1 MADEQINIEFI
12 LNSPQLLEE
21 YNKLITSGKSVD
33 DSVAAINKR
42 YQEMTAA
49 QALGAKGA
57 GDLVETIKN
66 VGTSLTGANSVEELH
81 TVLINRDSA
90 STRAL
95 ILVKNLWVAVNAR
108 LSASLVSLGLSATAA
123 NIAAQALMAT
133 ITLGLSIAV
142 AAIVVKFNEWQEEQE
157 KIAAEQKKLAEAVA
171 DSAASMITSYY
182 RLQNQWNALA
192 NDLKA
197 KQKFINGNQQEF
209 HKLGVEVNGV
219 NDAEKLFKDGTDTFI
234 QALMA
239 RAEATAAAQLAVE
252 SFKESLLK
260 QSEASESL
268 NNPTRGDGIKYWF
281 NSTFLG
287 KSVEDEV
294 KDAYKESQEARDKA
308 MGFITKEA
316 DAQKRYDELIEKMG
330 LKRWLGKE
338 KKTPKEKKPKKLAE
352 VFDEGS
358 LLKLQQEIMLLDGAL
373 QRMGKNGEVRL
384 RAVDKYGK
392 EYATKEVVS
401 YQQAY
406 DARSKLKEQY
416 DELEKK
422 ISFKKTEDEIAYRE
436 EAWQN
441 YYKYEKEYSVEA
453 AKKQFS
459 GIKAEADSF
468 YDWLTQNKM
477 KLDSIVESG
486 GTLSAKQKADLEL
499 YTKKIAEIRGDKTE
513 KDNFSTTLDHQL
525 EKVPLLVD
533 KIELLRKKLSEL
545 NNDKGVDSGK
555 YSIVSNLL
563 VDYENQLSSMTTEF
577 INSFQDVEVQ
587 KTAIVK
593 KYSAIRAS
601 IERRGLSTQET
612 SRLLAELEREK
623 QSEINT
629 VLSAEYAKS
638 TIYERFSQNLMG
650 ITKRE
655 LAVRIASLEEYQRI
669 SKDNLSTEQQKFIE
683 SEINRAI
690 AIKATFS
697 IGVEENSLLKEKER
711 LIKDIQ
717 TKQSKGIADVQDE
730 SNKLEIVN
738 GKLKDIQAKRA
749 QMAANIAGAMA
760 SGFKAIA
767 GSIDDTNQ
775 GLADTLNTLGEIM
788 GIAQNVGGAFASF
801 ASGDIVGGI
810 SQAFNAVAGI
820 FSLGKAARE
829 SERKAREE
837 IKKYNDSIFQSGLDY
852 NEMLR
857 KRILD
862 ELKLNDVYKARIQN
876 IKDEMAANTK
886 NKESIIRDQ
895 EAVLKRLLNADTV
908 VGMHTE
914 KYGGFLGIGRKTR
927 AVEDMAKVGDLLG
940 LKGYKIDPFKG
951 MSEFMKKFFG
961 IKSPVN
967 NDLTETIGLTDELF
981 DRLAKLNAEKPLTG
995 DAKAAYDQLLK
1006 LREEYGSIEQM
1017 NRELEKQYKDTI
1029 TGVTAQNIGDSI
1041 REGILSGKKSFA
1053 DFADDI
1059 EDILRKGIIAGMEA
1073 KVIEPQMQ
1081 KLQDALA
1088 EYLGDG
1094 VLTDDE
1100 RKQFQEMY
1108 MKVAKEAKD
1117 YMDLINQS
1125 GINIGNEIGGAN
1137 SLQGAYK
1144 AASQESIDLLS
1155 GNTAGMRLAIL
1166 EGNGIMKNGFAA
1178 MMEVASRQLAVQMD
1192 IEKNTRRT
1200 ADNTEKLHDIDE
1212 GIDSLG
1218 ESLTKEYKA
1227 LQAAGIIK

>member
-940 LKGYKIDPFKG
+940 LKGYKIAPFKG

>member
-852 NEMLR
+852 NE
-857 KRILD
+857 
-862 ELKLNDVYKARIQN
+862 
-876 IKDEMAANTK
+876 
-886 NKESIIRDQ
+886 
-895 EAVLKRLLNADTV
+895 
-908 VGMHTE
+908 
-914 KYGGFLGIGRKTR
+914 
-927 AVEDMAKVGDLLG
+927 
-940 LKGYKIDPFKG
+940 
-951 MSEFMKKFFG
+951 
-961 IKSPVN
+961 
-967 NDLTETIGLTDELF
+967 
-981 DRLAKLNAEKPLTG
+981 
-995 DAKAAYDQLLK
+995 
-1006 LREEYGSIEQM
+1006 
-1017 NRELEKQYKDTI
+1017 
-1029 TGVTAQNIGDSI
+1029 
-1041 REGILSGKKSFA
+1041 
-1053 DFADDI
+1053 
-1059 EDILRKGIIAGMEA
+1059 
-1073 KVIEPQMQ
+1073 
-1081 KLQDALA
+1081 
-1088 EYLGDG
+1088 
-1094 VLTDDE
+1094 
-1100 RKQFQEMY
+1100 
-1108 MKVAKEAKD
+1108 
-1117 YMDLINQS
+1117 
-1125 GINIGNEIGGAN
+1125 
-1137 SLQGAYK
+1137 
-1144 AASQESIDLLS
+1144 
-1155 GNTAGMRLAIL
+1155 
-1166 EGNGIMKNGFAA
+1166 
-1178 MMEVASRQLAVQMD
+1178 
-1192 IEKNTRRT
+1192 
-1200 ADNTEKLHDIDE
+1200 
-1212 GIDSLG
+1212 
-1218 ESLTKEYKA
+1218 
-1227 LQAAGIIK
+1227 